1 MTKAQVLAQAEL
13 KLMIMR
19 WQRLFQFSDLFSNRD
34 HTKDFNGSRA
44 SQIHHRV
51 QALSAIYMLVALAW
65 IIVDYFSLPQAEF
78 KAMVLARSFMAA
90 GFLGLAFWRGRSS
103 SLMMARLRLAL
114 LVLIPSTFYLYS
126 AQLLEQNQQI
136 YEYYPLVTA
145 VQLAVFPLALIEG
158 IVLALPVFASVLYV
172 SHVSGYLIPQEL
184 MIALMLLV
192 ALTLWAQMSQLFML
206 VSLYRQ
212 ATRDPLTGLFNR
224 RALFERL
231 QTEVLR
237 ADRYMRSVTV
247 LLLDLDRFKRVND
260 QYGHLVGDKVL
271 QSFAIA
277 AQNAVRNVD
286 LVGRYGG
293 EEFLVIL
300 PETDAKNALEVAE
313 RIRESCEALLVKT
326 DDGLDVRFTTSIGMA
341 QWQEPEELSE
351 LVERADNALYRAKT
365 GGRNRVEIG

>member
-1 MTKAQVLAQAEL
+1 MTKSQVSAQAEPMPL
-13 KLMIMR
+13 IMR
-19 WQRLFQFSDLFSNRD
+19 WQRLLQFGDLFSNRD
-34 HTKDFNGSRA
+34 HTKDFDGSRA

-51 QALSAIYMLVALAW
+51 QALAAIYMLVALGW
-65 IIVDYFSLPQAEF
+65 MILDYISMPLAQFQ
-78 KAMVLARSFMAA
+78 AMVPARSFMAA
-90 GFLGLAFWRGRSS
+90 GFMGLVFWQGRSS
-103 SLMMARLRLAL
+103 SLLMARIRLAL
-114 LVLIPSTFYLYS
+114 LVLIPSAFYVYS
-126 AQLLEQNQQI
+126 AQLLEQSQQI
-136 YEYYPLVTA
+136 YQYYPLITA
-145 VQLAVFPLALIEG
+145 VQLAVFPLTLIEG
-158 IVLALPVFASVLYV
+158 MVLALPVFFSVLLA
-172 SHVSGYLIPQEL
+172 SQMSGYQIPQEL
-184 MIALMLLV
+184 MMTLILLV

-237 ADRYMRSVTV
+237 ADRYLRSVTV

-271 QSFAIA
+271 QSFAVA
-277 AQNAVRNVD
+277 AQKAVRNVD

-300 PETDAKNALEVAE
+300 PETDAKHALDVAE
-313 RIRESCEALLVKT
+313 RIRESCEALLVTT
-326 DDGLDVRFTTSIGMA
+326 DDGEEVRFTTSIGLA
-341 QWQEPEELSE
+341 QWQGPEDLAE

-365 GGRNRVEIG
+365 AGRNRVEVA